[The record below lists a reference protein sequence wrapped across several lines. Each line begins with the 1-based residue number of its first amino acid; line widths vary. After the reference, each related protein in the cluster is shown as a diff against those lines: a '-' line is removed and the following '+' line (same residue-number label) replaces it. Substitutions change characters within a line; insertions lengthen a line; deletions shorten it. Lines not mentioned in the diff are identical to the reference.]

1 MKSRTHTHGHPVAIP
16 LTVIMLLLSACTGSP
31 KRDPRAI
38 MPEPQVRQDS
48 GTVVM
53 VDKDETIWPNPVER
67 TYVRMSTLRNL
78 LNDYEART
86 GVLPDELTALSSSGT
101 LLPDESARDGWGNP
115 IVLFRTGTDYELRAA
130 GPDRIA
136 GSADDL
142 VLRRTEEMPV
152 VARDPGATTHT
163 RLKSL
168 QLLISVYRYR
178 TGEFPDDIRALERAG
193 LRPFL
198 GVVDAWGNPIR
209 YFPPGSDVELR
220 SAGPDGEMGTSDD
233 LVLVGL
239 VTIPQH

>member
-1 MKSRTHTHGHPVAIP
+1 MKSPTHTHGHPVAIP
-16 LTVIMLLLSACTGSP
+16 LTVIMLLLSACTGSL

-38 MPEPQVRQDS
+38 MPEPRVPQDS

-53 VDKDETIWPNPVER
+53 VDTDETIWPNPVER

-78 LNDYEART
+78 LNDYEARI
-86 GVLPDELTALSSSGT
+86 GVLPDELSALSSSGT
-101 LLPDESARDGWGNP
+101 LLPDESTRDGWGNP

-142 VLRRTEEMPV
+142 VLRRAGEIPV
-152 VARDPGATTHT
+152 VARDSIATTHT

-168 QLLISVYRYR
+168 QLLISLYRDR
-178 TGEFPDDIRALERAG
+178 RGEFPDNIQELEQAG

-198 GVVDAWGNPIR
+198 GVVDAWGRPIR
-209 YFPPGSDVELR
+209 YTRTESDVELR
-220 SAGPDGEMGTSDD
+220 SAGPDGEIGTGDD
-233 LVLVGL
+233 LVLPGL